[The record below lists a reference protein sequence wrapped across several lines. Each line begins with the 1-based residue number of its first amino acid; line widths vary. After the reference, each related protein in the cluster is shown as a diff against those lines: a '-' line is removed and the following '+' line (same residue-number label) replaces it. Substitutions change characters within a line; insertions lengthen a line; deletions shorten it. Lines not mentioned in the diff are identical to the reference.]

1 MSDSVSI
8 KVPARLHLGFLDMP
22 KENGPRQDGGRFG
35 SIGLPLE
42 GIATELTISRS
53 RETSVEGD
61 ERARVAQHLARLCAH
76 LGIRTQH
83 RIVVHR
89 TIPRHAG
96 LGSGTQ
102 IALAVAAALRTLHRL
117 PLDSRNDAILLG
129 RGARS
134 GIGIAAFE
142 KGGLIVDAGRFRQN
156 QSPTV
161 ITHIPFPR
169 DWRIIL
175 VLDETTQGIHGEAEI
190 EAFRTLPSFP
200 DASSAAIC
208 RQVLMGVMPALIE
221 QDFPAF
227 GRAVGAVQTE
237 IGAYFSPAQ
246 GGAFTSKAVEAVL
259 ADLKSAGAVGI
270 GQSSWGP
277 TGFAFAPSQSEA
289 ERIVKAAGE
298 PEQVS
303 IRIVSGRNEGAEIIR
318 SALDLVSL

>member
-22 KENGPRQDGGRFG
+22 RKNDGRFG

-42 GIATELTISRS
+42 DIATELTIARA

-61 ERARVAQHLARLCAH
+61 ERERVAEHLARLCVH
-76 LGIRTQH
+76 LGIRAQH
-83 RIVVHR
+83 RIVIHR

-102 IALAVAAALRTLHRL
+102 IALAVAAALRTLHKF
-117 PLDSRNDAILLG
+117 PLDSRNDALLLG
-129 RGARS
+129 RGVRS

-175 VLDETTQGIHGEAEI
+175 VLDETTQGIHGEAEM
-190 EAFRTLPSFP
+190 EAFRTLPFFP

-208 RQVLMGVMPALIE
+208 RQVLMGILPALIE
-221 QDFPAF
+221 QDLSGF
-227 GRAVGAVQTE
+227 GKAIEAVQTE

-259 ADLKSAGAVGI
+259 AELKTAGAVGI

-277 TGFAFAPSQSEA
+277 TGFAFAPSHAEA
-289 ERIVKAAGE
+289 KRIVGAIAAPGA
-298 PEQVS
+298 VS
-303 IRIVSGRNEGAEIIR
+303 IRILSGRNEGAEITR

>member
-8 KVPARLHLGFLDMP
+8 NVPARLHLGFLDMP
-22 KENGPRQDGGRFG
+22 RKDGGRFG

-42 GIATELTISRS
+42 DIATELTISRA

-61 ERARVAQHLARLCAH
+61 ERDRVAEHLARLCAH
-76 LGIRTQH
+76 LGIRAQH
-83 RIVVHR
+83 RIVIHR

-117 PLDSRNDAILLG
+117 PLDSRSDALLLG
-129 RGARS
+129 RGTRS

-142 KGGLIVDAGRFRQN
+142 KGGLIVDAGRFRQD
-156 QSPTV
+156 QPPTV
-161 ITHIPFPR
+161 ITHIPFPEA
-169 DWRIIL
+169 WRVLL

-190 EAFRTLPSFP
+190 EAFRTLPAFP

-221 QDFPAF
+221 RDISAF
-227 GRAVGAVQTE
+227 GKSIEAVQTE

-246 GGAFTSKAVEAVL
+246 GGAFTSKAVEATL
-259 ADLKSAGAVGI
+259 EALKSAGAAGI

-277 TGFAFAPSQSEA
+277 TGFAFAPSQAEA
-289 ERIVKAAGE
+289 ERIVDAAGNR
-298 PEQVS
+298 QAVS
-303 IRIVSGRNEGAEIIR
+303 IRIVCGRNEGAEIVR

>member
-22 KENGPRQDGGRFG
+22 REHDGRFG

-42 GIATELTISRS
+42 DIATELTISRS
-53 RETSVEGD
+53 RETSIEGE
-61 ERARVAQHLARLCAH
+61 ERDRVGEHLARLCAH
-76 LGIRTQH
+76 LGIRAQH
-83 RIVVHR
+83 RIIIHQ

-102 IALAVAAALRTLHRL
+102 IALAVAAALRKLHKF
-117 PLDSRNDAILLG
+117 PLDSRNDALLLG

-161 ITHIPFPR
+161 ITRLPFPG

-190 EAFRTLPSFP
+190 EAFRTLPPFP
-200 DASSAAIC
+200 DASSAMIC
-208 RQVLMGVMPALIE
+208 RQVLMGIMPALIE
-221 QDFPAF
+221 QDLPAF
-227 GRAVGAVQTE
+227 GSAVEAVQDE

-246 GGAFTSKAVEAVL
+246 GGAFTSKAVEATF
-259 ADLKSAGAVGI
+259 AELKSAGAVGI

-277 TGFAFAPSQSEA
+277 TGFAFARSQAEA
-289 ERIVKAAGE
+289 ERIVGAVGAPNG
-298 PEQVS
+298 VS